1 MSRLILQEGF
11 MRILIVED
19 DFGSR
24 VLMKKLLS
32 TYGSCDVVVDG
43 EEAVSSFKL
52 AWEEKKPYNLI
63 MMDIML
69 PELDGHEALQQIRSY
84 EREIGLSDQDRVKAI
99 MSTAL
104 GDPKNVVTAYNK
116 GEASSYIVK
125 PVEIAKLRE
134 EMAKL
139 GFEEQ

>member
-1 MSRLILQEGF
+1 

-32 TYGSCDVVVDG
+32 VYGSCDLVVDG
-43 EEAVSSFKL
+43 EEAIHSFKT
-52 AWEEKKPYNLI
+52 AWNEKKPYSLV

-69 PELDGHEALQQIRSY
+69 PEIDGQEALQQIRAFEKSKGI
-84 EREIGLSDQDRVKAI
+84 EDMDRVKVV
-99 MSTAL
+99 MTTAL
-104 GDPKNVVTAYNK
+104 GDPKNVVTAYNI

-125 PVEIAKLRE
+125 PIEIAKLRE
-134 EMAKL
+134 EMVKL

>member
-1 MSRLILQEGF
+1 MKQLILQEGF
-11 MRILIVED
+11 MKILIVED

-32 TYGSCDVVVDG
+32 SYGNCDVVVDG
-43 EEAVSSFKL
+43 EEAVSSFKM
-52 AWEEKKPYNLI
+52 AWEEKKPYNLV

-69 PELDGHEALQQIRSY
+69 PEIDGHEALQQIRKY
-84 EREIGLSDQDRVKAI
+84 EKTIGLSEQDRVKVI
-99 MSTAL
+99 MTTAL

-125 PVEIAKLRE
+125 PVEISKLRE
-134 EMAKL
+134 EMTKL
-139 GFEEQ
+139 GFDEK

>member
-1 MSRLILQEGF
+1 

-32 TYGSCDVVVDG
+32 VYGSCDVVVDG
-43 EEAVSSFKL
+43 EEAIDSFKI

-69 PELDGHEALQQIRSY
+69 PEIDGQVALQQIRTY
-84 EREIGLSDQDRVKAI
+84 EKSIGLANTDRVKVI
-99 MSTAL
+99 MTTAL

-125 PVEIAKLRE
+125 PVEISKLRQ
-134 EMAKL
+134 EMSKL
-139 GFEEQ
+139 GFEEL

>member
-1 MSRLILQEGF
+1 

-32 TYGSCDVVVDG
+32 GYGTCDVVVDG
-43 EEAVSSFKL
+43 EEALSSFKM
-52 AWEEKKPYNLI
+52 AWEEKNPYNLI

-69 PELDGHEALQQIRSY
+69 PEMDGQEALQEIRNF
-84 EREIGLSDQDRVKAI
+84 EKEIGLADIDRVKVI
-99 MSTAL
+99 MTTAL

-125 PVEIAKLRE
+125 PVEVAQLRQ
-134 EMAKL
+134 EMEKL
-139 GFEEQ
+139 GFLEE

>member
-1 MSRLILQEGF
+1 

-24 VLMKKLLS
+24 ILMKKLLAV
-32 TYGSCDVVVDG
+32 YGSCDVVVDG
-43 EEAVSSFKL
+43 EEAFNSFKM
-52 AWEEKKPYNLI
+52 AWKEKRPYNLV

-69 PELDGHEALQQIRSY
+69 PVMDGQEALQKIRSY
-84 EREIGLSDQDRVKAI
+84 EKEINLAEVDRVKVI
-99 MSTAL
+99 MTTAL

-125 PVEIAKLRE
+125 PVEIAQLKE
-134 EMAKL
+134 ELSKL
-139 GFEEQ
+139 GFEEQK

>member
-1 MSRLILQEGF
+1 MK
-11 MRILIVED
+11 ILIVED

-32 TYGSCDVVVDG
+32 TYGNCDVVVDG

-52 AWEEKKPYNLI
+52 AWEEKKPYNLV

-69 PELDGHEALQQIRSY
+69 PEIDGHEALQQIRKY
-84 EREIGLSDQDRVKAI
+84 EKLIGLSVQDRVKVI
-99 MSTAL
+99 MTTAL

-125 PVEIAKLRE
+125 PVEIAKLRD
-134 EMAKL
+134 EMEKL
-139 GFEEQ
+139 GFSER

>member
-1 MSRLILQEGF
+1 MK
-11 MRILIVED
+11 ILIVED

-32 TYGSCDVVVDG
+32 SYGNSDVVVDG

-52 AWEEKKPYNLI
+52 AWEEKKPYNLV

-69 PELDGHEALQQIRSY
+69 PEIDGHEALQQIRTY
-84 EREIGLSDQDRVKAI
+84 EKTIGLSDQDRVKVI
-99 MSTAL
+99 MTTAL

-134 EMAKL
+134 EMTKL
-139 GFEEQ
+139 GFEEK

>member
-1 MSRLILQEGF
+1 

-32 TYGSCDVVVDG
+32 GYGSCDVVVDG
-43 EEAVSSFKL
+43 VEAVSSFKM
-52 AWEEKKPYNLI
+52 AWDEKKPYNLI

-69 PELDGHEALQQIRSY
+69 PELDGQEALQQIRTF
-84 EREIGLSDQDRVKAI
+84 EKEKGLPDRDRVKVI
-99 MSTAL
+99 MTTAL

-125 PVEIAKLRE
+125 PVEVAQLRE
-134 EMAKL
+134 ELAKL
-139 GFEEQ
+139 GFSED

>member
-1 MSRLILQEGF
+1 

-32 TYGSCDVVVDG
+32 VYGSCDVVIDG

-52 AWEEKKPYNLI
+52 AWEEKTPYSLV

-69 PELDGHEALQQIRSY
+69 PEIDGQEALLQIRSY
-84 EREIGLSDQDRVKAI
+84 EKSIGLSDKDRVKVI
-99 MSTAL
+99 MTTAL

-134 EMAKL
+134 EMTKL

>member
-1 MSRLILQEGF
+1 

-24 VLMKKLLS
+24 VLMKKLLAG
-32 TYGSCDVVVDG
+32 YGSCDVVVDG

-69 PELDGHEALQQIRSY
+69 PEMDGQEALQQIRIY
-84 EREIGLSDQDRVKAI
+84 EKGIGLSDQDRVKVI
-99 MSTAL
+99 MTTAL

-125 PVEIAKLRE
+125 PVEVAQLRQ

-139 GFEEQ
+139 GFTEE

>member
-1 MSRLILQEGF
+1 MNQLILQEES

-32 TYGSCDVVVDG
+32 GYGSCDVVVDG
-43 EEAVSSFKL
+43 EEAINSFKI

-69 PELDGHEALQQIRSY
+69 PEIDGQEALQRIRAY
-84 EREIGLSDQDRVKAI
+84 EREIGLSDVNRVKVI
-99 MSTAL
+99 MTTAL

-134 EMAKL
+134 EMSKL
-139 GFEEQ
+139 GFEVI

>member
-1 MSRLILQEGF
+1 

-24 VLMKKLLS
+24 VLMKKLLAG
-32 TYGSCDVVVDG
+32 YGSCDVVVDG
-43 EEAVSSFKL
+43 EEALSSFKM
-52 AWEEKKPYNLI
+52 AWEEKAPYNLI

-69 PELDGHEALQQIRSY
+69 PEMDGQEALQQIRAY
-84 EREIGLSDQDRVKAI
+84 EKEIGLSDVDRVKVI
-99 MSTAL
+99 MTTAL

-125 PVEIAKLRE
+125 PVEIAQLKQ
-134 EMAKL
+134 EMSKL